1 MVVVSELISV
11 TLAVRTAKKTATP
24 SEMPNSV
31 NSVRRRCCRHCFQV
45 MFASVESTVL
55 FEQFLQYDFKFAFA
69 IYIVPDFTIT
79 SAPFATHK
87 DVHRNRLRGETLFES
102 SINEDR
108 KNQPAPRGEWPDLVC
123 GVVN

>member
-31 NSVRRRCCRHCFQV
+31 NSVRRLCRRHCFQV

-55 FEQFLQYDFKFAFA
+55 IEQFLQDYFKFPLA
-69 IYIVPDFTIT
+69 IFIVPDFAIARA
-79 SAPFATHK
+79 SFPINK

-102 SINEDR
+102 RIDEDR
-108 KNQPAPRGEWPDLVC
+108 KK
-123 GVVN
+123 